1 MAKTK
6 TAYVCTE
13 CGYDSPK
20 WYGKCPSCGSWNTMA
35 EELDWSEARR
45 IAEVAA
51 VTATLALEHRILEE
65 AFA

>member
-35 EELDWSEARR
+35 EETVREEKRGSHRVN
-45 IAEVAA
+45 I
-51 VTATLALEHRILEE
+51 LAPGAGNRPVRLK
-65 AFA
+65 